1 MYTDFILLINNYVK
15 NINNEEIHMR
25 TIKEIIKEKGDRI
38 WSVTQDTTVYDAL
51 SLMAEKSIGAV
62 LVLKNGILTG
72 IMSERDYARKIILK
86 GKSSKDVPVSEIMS
100 TNVVYIDIN
109 TDIEECM
116 ALMIN
121 KRIRHLPVY
130 ANDKLSGVI
139 SIGDVVKA
147 LIDEKEVVINELE
160 NYITGRR

>member
-1 MYTDFILLINNYVK
+1 MS
-15 NINNEEIHMR
+15 
-25 TIKEIIKEKGDRI
+25 TIKEILKRKGGEV
-38 WSVTQDTTVYDAL
+38 WSVTPETTVYDAL

-62 LVLKNGILTG
+62 LVIGNNSLRG
-72 IMSERDYARKIILK
+72 IMSERDYARKIILE
-86 GKSSKDVPVSEIMS
+86 GKSSKEVLVEEIMS
-100 TNVVYIDIN
+100 PKVVYIDID

-130 ANDKLSGVI
+130 ENESLTGII

>member
-1 MYTDFILLINNYVK
+1 MN
-15 NINNEEIHMR
+15 
-25 TIKEIIKEKGDRI
+25 TIREIIKKKGGEV
-38 WSVTQDTTVYDAL
+38 WSVSTENTVYDAL

-62 LVLKNGILTG
+62 LVIDNSTLKGV
-72 IMSERDYARKIILK
+72 MSERDYARKIILE
-86 GKSSKDVPVSEIMS
+86 GKSSKDVQVGEIMS
-100 TNVVYIDIN
+100 PRVIYIDIDTN
-109 TDIEECM
+109 IEECM
-116 ALMIN
+116 ALMID

-130 ANDKLSGVI
+130 ENDNLAGII

>member
-1 MYTDFILLINNYVK
+1 MSSIREILK
-15 NINNEEIHMR
+15 RKGNEV
-25 TIKEIIKEKGDRI
+25 
-38 WSVTQDTTVYDAL
+38 WSVTSKSTVYDAL

-62 LVLKNGILTG
+62 LVVDNDNLIG

-86 GKSSKDVPVSEIMS
+86 GKSSKEVLVEEIMS
-100 TNVVYIDIN
+100 PRVVYVDID

-121 KRIRHLPVY
+121 KRIRHIPVY
-130 ANDKLSGVI
+130 ENKKLSGII

-147 LIDEKEVVINELE
+147 LIDKKEIVINELE

>member
-1 MYTDFILLINNYVK
+1 MSSIREILK
-15 NINNEEIHMR
+15 RKGNEV
-25 TIKEIIKEKGDRI
+25 
-38 WSVTQDTTVYDAL
+38 WSVTSKSTVYDAL

-62 LVLKNGILTG
+62 LVVDNDNLIG

-86 GKSSKDVPVSEIMS
+86 GKSSKEVLVEEIMS
-100 TNVVYIDIN
+100 PRVVYVDID

-121 KRIRHLPVY
+121 KRIRHIPVY
-130 ANDKLSGVI
+130 ENNKLSGII

-147 LIDEKEVVINELE
+147 LIDKKEIVINELE

>member
-1 MYTDFILLINNYVK
+1 
-15 NINNEEIHMR
+15 MR
-25 TIKEIIKEKGDRI
+25 TIREMIKEKGAKI
-38 WSVTQDTTVYDAL
+38 WFVTPETTVYDAL
-51 SLMAEKSIGAV
+51 SLMSDKSIGAV
-62 LVLKNGILTG
+62 LVLESGSLKG

-86 GKSSKDVPVSEIMS
+86 GKSSREVPVSEIMS
-100 TNVVYIDIN
+100 TKVVYIDID

-116 ALMIN
+116 ALMIS

-130 ANDKLSGVI
+130 DTDKLAGII

>member
-1 MYTDFILLINNYVK
+1 
-15 NINNEEIHMR
+15 MR
-25 TIKEIIKEKGDRI
+25 TIREILREKGDEVF
-38 WSVTQDTTVYDAL
+38 SVTPQTIVYDAL

-62 LVLKNGILTG
+62 LVLDGSLLKG
-72 IMSERDYARKIILK
+72 IMSERDYARKIILR
-86 GKSSKDVPVSEIMS
+86 GKSSKEVSVNEIMS
-100 TNVVYIDIN
+100 TNVVFVDIN

-130 ANDKLSGVI
+130 ENNNLVGII
-139 SIGDVVKA
+139 SIGDVVKTI
-147 LIDEKEVVINELE
+147 IDEKEVVINELE

>member
-1 MYTDFILLINNYVK
+1 
-15 NINNEEIHMR
+15 MR

>member
-1 MYTDFILLINNYVK
+1 MSTIREILK
-15 NINNEEIHMR
+15 NKGNEV
-25 TIKEIIKEKGDRI
+25 
-38 WSVTQDTTVYDAL
+38 WSVTPETTVYDAL

-62 LVLKNGILTG
+62 LVIGDNTLKGV
-72 IMSERDYARKIILK
+72 MSERDYARKIILK
-86 GKSSKDVPVSEIMS
+86 GKSSKEVLVEEIMS
-100 TNVVYIDIN
+100 PRVVYIDID
-109 TDIEECM
+109 TDIEESM

-130 ANDKLSGVI
+130 ENNMLTGII

-147 LIDEKEVVINELE
+147 LIDEKEVVISELE

>member
-1 MYTDFILLINNYVK
+1 MN
-15 NINNEEIHMR
+15 
-25 TIKEIIKEKGDRI
+25 TIREIIKKKGGEV
-38 WSVTQDTTVYDAL
+38 WSVSTENTVYDAL

-62 LVLKNGILTG
+62 LVIDNSALKGV
-72 IMSERDYARKIILK
+72 MSERDYARKIILE
-86 GKSSKDVPVSEIMS
+86 GKSSKDVQVGEIMS
-100 TNVVYIDIN
+100 PRVIYIDIDTN
-109 TDIEECM
+109 IEECM

-130 ANDKLSGVI
+130 ENDNLAGII